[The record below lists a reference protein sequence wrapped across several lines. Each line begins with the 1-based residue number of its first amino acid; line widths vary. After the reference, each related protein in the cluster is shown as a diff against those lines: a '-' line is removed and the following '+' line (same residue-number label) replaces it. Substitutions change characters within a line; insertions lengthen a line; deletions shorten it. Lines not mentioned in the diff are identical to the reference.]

1 MIFKMKQKIENEVS
15 CLNLSEPMN
24 ITLRYPAVGKITH
37 EQVRW
42 SNAIVNSPV
51 VYGLIERRTLYFITG
66 EVKHKYT
73 EKNLGV
79 PDSWKDLYF
88 HLTDDDLGLI
98 GGQKNVPR
106 TYAALRELAKKLVP
120 VTFKNEQGQLIRGEV
135 HWVDSFFYNT
145 ETGLYDVRV
154 SPEIMPYLIDI
165 SKSFTTFDL
174 GTAMLLRSKYSQKM
188 YELCSQFC
196 GDFRFLDSG
205 EKAQGHVYK
214 KRVVPIQ
221 MEDFRRI
228 FNLDEVRDPRTKKV
242 ITPATYT
249 SFKEVRQFIL
259 EATQMEL
266 FELYAAKHSNLWFD
280 FQEGPRK
287 GRGGKVSSIFIF
299 IYTKE
304 FPKEGL
310 EKPWQKGDE
319 PLSPFEEYAEPVE
332 HTDIHQRMRENVWY
346 NAGKEAQE
354 IALQTLLGHYL
365 HEDEVLYYMKQIR
378 LKAGRSYDSYMQVIQ
393 VIQDKEK
400 QPKFKNGTDAYR
412 RNSIIKYA
420 LRVNLKEFGWSLEP
434 MNAPTKRKQK
444 PVEQDMFGYG

>member
-214 KRVVPIQ
+214 RRVVPIQ

-228 FNLDEVRDPRTKKV
+228 FNLDEVRDPRT
-242 ITPATYT
+242 
-249 SFKEVRQFIL
+249 
-259 EATQMEL
+259 M
-266 FELYAAKHSNLWFD
+266 
-280 FQEGPRK
+280 
-287 GRGGKVSSIFIF
+287 
-299 IYTKE
+299 
-304 FPKEGL
+304 
-310 EKPWQKGDE
+310 
-319 PLSPFEEYAEPVE
+319 
-332 HTDIHQRMRENVWY
+332 
-346 NAGKEAQE
+346 
-354 IALQTLLGHYL
+354 
-365 HEDEVLYYMKQIR
+365 
-378 LKAGRSYDSYMQVIQ
+378 
-393 VIQDKEK
+393 
-400 QPKFKNGTDAYR
+400 
-412 RNSIIKYA
+412 
-420 LRVNLKEFGWSLEP
+420 
-434 MNAPTKRKQK
+434 
-444 PVEQDMFGYG
+444 

>member
-1 MIFKMKQKIENEVS
+1 M
-15 CLNLSEPMN
+15 
-24 ITLRYPAVGKITH
+24 
-37 EQVRW
+37 
-42 SNAIVNSPV
+42 
-51 VYGLIERRTLYFITG
+51 
-66 EVKHKYT
+66 
-73 EKNLGV
+73 
-79 PDSWKDLYF
+79 
-88 HLTDDDLGLI
+88 
-98 GGQKNVPR
+98 
-106 TYAALRELAKKLVP
+106 
-120 VTFKNEQGQLIRGEV
+120 
-135 HWVDSFFYNT
+135 
-145 ETGLYDVRV
+145 RV

-242 ITPATYT
+242 ITPAIYT

-310 EKPWQKGDE
+310 E
-319 PLSPFEEYAEPVE
+319 SPGRRVTNRFL
-332 HTDIHQRMRENVWY
+332 HLKSMR
-346 NAGKEAQE
+346 
-354 IALQTLLGHYL
+354 
-365 HEDEVLYYMKQIR
+365 
-378 LKAGRSYDSYMQVIQ
+378 
-393 VIQDKEK
+393 
-400 QPKFKNGTDAYR
+400 
-412 RNSIIKYA
+412 
-420 LRVNLKEFGWSLEP
+420 SL
-434 MNAPTKRKQK
+434 
-444 PVEQDMFGYG
+444 

>member
-1 MIFKMKQKIENEVS
+1 MKRKVLKETV
-15 CLNLSEPMN
+15 CLDMTPEAVVA
-24 ITLRYPAVGKITH
+24 LRHPAVSKVTH
-37 EQVRW
+37 EQIRW

-51 VYGLIERRTLYFITG
+51 MYGLIERRTLYFITG
-66 EVKHKYT
+66 EVKHKFT

-79 PDSWKDLYF
+79 PDNWKDLYF
-88 HLTDDDLGLI
+88 HLTDKDLGLI

-106 TYAALRELAKKLVP
+106 TYEALSKLGEKFLPVSFRNQKGELIVGK
-120 VTFKNEQGQLIRGEV
+120 V

-196 GDFRFLDSG
+196 GDFRFLDRG
-205 EKAQGHVYK
+205 EQAQGNVYK
-214 KRVVPIQ
+214 KRVVPIK

-228 FNLDEVRDPRTKKV
+228 FNLDEIRDPRTKRI
-242 ITPATYT
+242 ITPAIYT
-249 SFKEVRQFIL
+249 SFREVRQYIL

-266 FELYAAKHSNLWFD
+266 YELYAGNHSNLWFD

-304 FPKEGL
+304 FPKEGNG
-310 EKPWQKGDE
+310 KPWQKGDE
-319 PLSPFEEYAEPVE
+319 PLSPYEAYVEPVE
-332 HTDIHQRMRENVWY
+332 HPDIHQRVRQNTWY
-346 NAGKEAQE
+346 NAPHDAQE
-354 IALQTLLGHYL
+354 YALETLLGHYL
-365 HEDEVLYYMKQIR
+365 HDDEVKHYMRQIR
-378 LKAGRSYDSYMQVIQ
+378 LVARRSYDSYVQVMQ

-412 RNSIIKYA
+412 HKCIINYA
-420 LRVNLKEFGWSLEP
+420 LKENLKEFGWSLEP
-434 MNAPTKRKQK
+434 MGKVCRAKKSAL
-444 PVEQDMFGYG
+444 EQDLFKM

>member
-1 MIFKMKQKIENEVS
+1 MRQTIQKETCCLDMTPETMAMMKH
-15 CLNLSEPMN
+15 
-24 ITLRYPAVGKITH
+24 PAVSKVTH

-51 VYGLIERRTLYFITG
+51 MYGLIERRTLYFITG
-66 EVKHKYT
+66 EVKHKFT

-79 PDSWKDLYF
+79 PDNWQDLYF
-88 HLTDDDLGLI
+88 HLTDKDLGLI
-98 GGQKNVPR
+98 GGEKNVPR
-106 TYAALRELAKKLVP
+106 TYEALSKLGEKFLPVSFRNQKGELVVGK
-120 VTFKNEQGQLIRGEV
+120 V

-165 SKSFTTFDL
+165 SRSFTTFDL

-196 GDFRFLDSG
+196 GDFRFCSQTEEDAG
-205 EKAQGHVYK
+205 NIFK
-214 KRVVPIQ
+214 KRVLPIQ
-221 MEDFRRI
+221 MTDFRRI
-228 FNLDEVRDPRTKKV
+228 FNLDEIRNPRTKRV
-242 ITPATYT
+242 ITPAIYT
-249 SFKEVRQFIL
+249 SFREVRQYIL

-266 FELYAAKHSNLWFD
+266 YELYVANHSNLWFD

-304 FPKEGL
+304 YPKVGN

-319 PLSPFEEYAEPVE
+319 LLSPFEERTEPVE
-332 HTDIHQRMRENVWY
+332 HLTPYERLRQNLWY
-346 NAGKEAQE
+346 NQERDVQERALEA
-354 IALQTLLGHYL
+354 LLGHYL
-365 HEDEVLYYMKQIR
+365 HDEEVKYYMRQIR
-378 LKAGRSYDSYMQVIQ
+378 AKAGRSYDSYVQVMQVIQ
-393 VIQDKEK
+393 EKER

-412 RNSIIKYA
+412 RKAIINYA
-420 LRVNLKEFGWSLEP
+420 LKENLKVYGWTLEP
-434 MNAPTKRKQK
+434 MDTGRKSKKASEPDLFQT
-444 PVEQDMFGYG
+444 

>member
-24 ITLRYPAVGKITH
+24 ITLRYPAV
-37 EQVRW
+37 
-42 SNAIVNSPV
+42 
-51 VYGLIERRTLYFITG
+51 
-66 EVKHKYT
+66 T

-196 GDFRFLDSG
+196 GDFRFLDSR
-205 EKAQGHVYK
+205 ENAQGHVYK

-332 HTDIHQRMRENVWY
+332 HTDIHERMRENVWY

-400 QPKFKNGTDAYR
+400 QPKFKSGTDAYR

-444 PVEQDMFGYG
+444 PVQQDLFSM